1 MQKTYLI
8 NHYKENLNFPKNSKI
23 VFRNEY
29 LFFLYKHKILKR
41 YKCSFVENLNT
52 VYNKNKDQNFI
63 KIKLKKYRNYLS
75 KSLNK
80 IHNVYFSK
88 YEWGILLDYYLI
100 VSIFMI
106 NLKLRNFKKIKNRKI
121 FCKVL
126 NKEFFFL
133 DTKAFHDEIFLN
145 NDLNKYIDY
154 LVLNGLGFKNLKKI
168 NNKNKKDNKIVK
180 KSSFGDKISYFFLK
194 IITKFSTISI
204 ISSGYFGLKNSL
216 ILFFF
221 SKFKI
226 FFLNSNFFRLSD
238 GIFLFKSKRRNHLM
252 IPEDDIFDK
261 IFNQYNKNVFP
272 SSFFENFEKFYR
284 YEDDICKRI
293 KNLGSAVLFLESDI
307 YRFFAMKIKRR
318 GGKLI
323 NFQHGGLNR
332 MRKFSLEEF
341 FVDRYA
347 DLDFWWHDKNGI
359 GVPYFDN
366 HKPKYKNNDEIL
378 FFPTINLYQETT
390 VNLKKCNHIY
400 LNQYWK
406 FFELMKNCLK
416 DKVKIKLMHHK
427 NSDSLKRIWEKRY
440 NKNIILNK
448 NNYKGSVFKNFKI
461 VIIDNYS
468 TPLFELLYISHPFII
483 INDSK
488 LIEYNK
494 DFREIVQK
502 LNEIGVLFK
511 SEIQAAQFIN
521 SNYQNIDLW
530 WKKIIKKKQFR
541 QIKKKLYP
549 KEKFD
554 YQKLFYK
561 LEK

>member
-1 MQKTYLI
+1 
-8 NHYKENLNFPKNSKI
+8 
-23 VFRNEY
+23 
-29 LFFLYKHKILKR
+29 
-41 YKCSFVENLNT
+41 
-52 VYNKNKDQNFI
+52 
-63 KIKLKKYRNYLS
+63 
-75 KSLNK
+75 
-80 IHNVYFSK
+80 
-88 YEWGILLDYYLI
+88 
-100 VSIFMI
+100 
-106 NLKLRNFKKIKNRKI
+106 
-121 FCKVL
+121 
-126 NKEFFFL
+126 
-133 DTKAFHDEIFLN
+133 
-145 NDLNKYIDY
+145 
-154 LVLNGLGFKNLKKI
+154 
-168 NNKNKKDNKIVK
+168 
-180 KSSFGDKISYFFLK
+180 
-194 IITKFSTISI
+194 
-204 ISSGYFGLKNSL
+204 
-216 ILFFF
+216 
-221 SKFKI
+221 
-226 FFLNSNFFRLSD
+226 
-238 GIFLFKSKRRNHLM
+238 M

-261 IFNQYNKNVFP
+261 IFNQYNKNVLP
-272 SSFFENFEKFYR
+272 SSFIENFEKFYR

-307 YRFFAMKIKRR
+307 YRFFAIKIKRR

-332 MRKFSLEEF
+332 MRKFSLEEL
-341 FVDRYA
+341 FVDSYA

-366 HKPKYKNNDEIL
+366 HKPNYKSNDEIL

-390 VNLKKCNHIY
+390 VNLKKCNHIN

-406 FFELMKNCLK
+406 FFELMKNDLK
-416 DKVKIKLMHHK
+416 AKVKIKLMHHK
-427 NSDSLKRIWEKRY
+427 NSDSLKRIWEKKY

-448 NNYKGSVFKNFKI
+448 KNYKGSVFKNFKI

-502 LNEIGVLFK
+502 LNQLGILFK
-511 SEIQAAQFIN
+511 SETKAAQFIN

-530 WKKIIKKKQFR
+530 WKKIIKKKKFR

-554 YQKLFYK
+554 YQKLFYN